1 MKTRDEVVDKALSD
15 FKTKHASDNNWLKSR
30 VMGAWNSGYT
40 SGEKDGYA
48 IGFEEG
54 FKIADVNIS
63 KEDVYRSGYK
73 DGYDEHDRVWKEKH
87 ELIDELKQ
95 QEYQRGLNDL
105 WYAVRQLE
113 LSFEDGALSVE
124 EIGKIFGTQMVY
136 SIFKNGSPKDVVD
149 KIRTYEEQKK
159 KENGPHPQFEFDC
172 CEQCAHDF
180 RKSWE
185 SPCNECSHNHKDYF
199 RMKEP
204 EDGMA

>member
-15 FKTKHASDNNWLKSR
+15 FKTKHASDDNWLKSR

-40 SGEKDGYA
+40 SGK
-48 IGFEEG
+48 
-54 FKIADVNIS
+54 
-63 KEDVYRSGYK
+63 K

-105 WYAVRQLE
+105 WYAVRKLE
-113 LSFEDGALSVE
+113 LHSDDGALSID
-124 EIGKIFGTQMVY
+124 EIRLIFGTSHLY
-136 SIFKNGSPKDVVD
+136 SIFMEESPKNVVD
-149 KIRTYEEQKK
+149 KIRIYEEQQKQV
-159 KENGPHPQFEFDC
+159 NDPHPQFEFDC

-185 SPCNECSHNHKDYF
+185 SPCNECLHNHEDYF
-199 RMKEP
+199 RRKEP